1 MSITS
6 SKKLLTAAEYEA
18 LVDEGILSE
27 DDRVEL
33 IEGEVVEMTPIGPP
47 HDSRVI
53 RLSHLFIKLLGDRA
67 LVGVQTSARLSD
79 ITQPQ
84 PDFVILRRREDYYA
98 KAHPGPSDI
107 LCLIEVADTSLRFD
121 RGRKGKLYAGYGIL
135 DYWIVNLPKNLL
147 EVRRDPGPD
156 GYASLVTLRRGDRV
170 SLAAF
175 PDLIIDVAEL
185 LPLP

>member
-6 SKKLLTAAEYEA
+6 RKKLLTAAEYEA

-53 RLSHLFIKLLGDRA
+53 RLTHLFTRLLGDRA

-79 ITQPQ
+79 FTQPQ
-84 PDFVILRRREDYYA
+84 PDFVILRQREDYYA
-98 KAHPGPSDI
+98 QAHPGPSDI

-175 PDLIIDVAEL
+175 PDLVIDVAEL